1 MWWFLLELTHAPGNF
16 YEHFLVCHIQTSQK
30 HLVGNLSLSD
40 YEKGLSFQTLWG
52 FSYLSLGQWA
62 KWKVSKILEGSKIGH
77 SAT

>member
-1 MWWFLLELTHAPGNF
+1 MWWFLLEPTHAPDIF
-16 YEHFLVCHIQTSQK
+16 YEHFLVSRIQTSQK
-30 HLVGNLSLSD
+30 HLVGNLSLSV

-62 KWKVSKILEGSKIGH
+62 KWTVSKILEGLKIGH